1 MNAPHRNACLAV
13 RGRNQVLSRGA
24 AGQGNAEV
32 AQAFCL
38 SVRMLR
44 KWLAGFREGGHGRCR
59 TAKILRAKR
68 ARACGGASAF

>member
-1 MNAPHRNACLAV
+1 MNAPHRDVRLAV
-13 RGRNQVLSRGA
+13 RGLDQILARGA
-24 AGQGNAEV
+24 AEV